1 MSEPTIPEFWTALD
15 IGLAISLPALLA
27 GSAFFSSAETA
38 LFGMNAAQR
47 AQLARSGHTAALSLL
62 RQPRML
68 LITLLMGNMLINTL
82 YFVISSVLLMRQ
94 PWGGWGAALLP
105 LGLLLILV
113 LFGEI
118 APKMTAASRPV
129 TLSKWIGPPLHAGHL
144 AIGPLRRIL
153 DRLIIQ
159 PLASLTV
166 SQPPNPLSI
175 EELGALLE
183 LSGADGLVDSH
194 EQALLADVL
203 ALGNTTVRDVM
214 TPRTRMST
222 LATDSTAA
230 DVDGLFKSHRLMRV
244 PVHGRNRDDI
254 VGILHAKDW
263 ARSPGPLTDLA
274 RPVLHIP
281 EDARV
286 DLALRTMR
294 QERRQTAIVVDEFG
308 GTAGVVDLQDLI
320 EPIVGEISESTSQS
334 IGQARPMG
342 PGRWIVDGDFPARS
356 LLSVMRGNNRQAV
369 HASSMAGLVLQSLGR
384 PAKVGDH
391 ASVGN
396 VDLQVHHV
404 DDAGRIETIIVST
417 EDNT

>member
-1 MSEPTIPEFWTALD
+1 M
-15 IGLAISLPALLA
+15 LLA

-47 AQLARSGHTAALSLL
+47 AQLERSGHTAALSLL

-68 LITLLMGNMLINTL
+68 LITLLMGNMVINTL
-82 YFVISSVLLMRQ
+82 YFVISSVILMRQ

-105 LGLLLILV
+105 LGMLLVLV

-129 TLSKWIGPPLHAGHL
+129 MLSRWIAPPLLAAHL
-144 AIGPLRRIL
+144 AIGPVRRIL
-153 DRLIIQ
+153 DRVVIR
-159 PLASLTV
+159 PLASLTA
-166 SQPPNPLSI
+166 SQPPDPLSI
-175 EELGALLE
+175 DELGALLE

-194 EQALLADVL
+194 EQTLLADVL

-214 TPRTRMST
+214 TPRTRMAT
-222 LATDSTAA
+222 LAADATAD
-230 DVDGLFKSHRLMRV
+230 DVNSLLQSHRLMRI

-263 ARSPGPLTDLA
+263 ARAPGDLTDLA
-274 RPVLHIP
+274 RSVLHIP

-286 DLALRTMR
+286 DLALQTMR
-294 QERRQTAIVVDEFG
+294 QQRRQTAIVVDEYG

-320 EPIVGEISESTSQS
+320 EPIVGEIAESSAEPS
-334 IGQARPMG
+334 GHARPMG
-342 PGRWIVDGDFPARS
+342 PGRWIVDGEFPARS
-356 LLSVMRGNNRQAV
+356 LLSVMRGSNRQAV
-369 HASSMAGLVLQSLGR
+369 HAASMAGLMLQSLGR
-384 PAKVGDH
+384 PAKVGDR
-391 ASVGN
+391 ASIGN
-396 VDLQVHHV
+396 VELQVHHV

-417 EDNT
+417 EHQS